1 MAASAR
7 IAAQVRLAD
16 VAREAG
22 VSTATV
28 DRVLHGRSGVK
39 SRTAERVAA
48 VVRRLDSRP
57 DPAATRLARAK
68 HRSARDSAS
77 R

>member
-39 SRTAERVAA
+39 
-48 VVRRLDSRP
+48 
-57 DPAATRLARAK
+57 
-68 HRSARDSAS
+68 
-77 R
+77 